1 MTSKVG
7 RKVESRT
14 LRSSRRLRSCDI
26 AEENLPEVGELPC
39 GANFEVEKNQIE
51 PQR

>member
-7 RKVESRT
+7 RKAESRT
-14 LRSSRRLRSCDI
+14 LRSSRRLRSCEV
-26 AEENLPEVGELPC
+26 AEENLAGVGELPC
-39 GANFEVEKNQIE
+39 EANFEVEKNQIE